1 MNDFTETAPS
11 LSLEWP
17 ITAQD
22 SAHLVYSRGYT
33 YNTGFN
39 YTTKLGFIAV

>member
-22 SAHLVYSRGYT
+22 SAHLAYSRGYT
-33 YNTGFN
+33 YIIIRVLITRQS
-39 YTTKLGFIAV
+39 